1 MTPEGQRERLRAGTS
16 AGTGGGT
23 SEMTEGQLLAAVKGG
38 DRRAMRSLYDR
49 YAGYAMATAMRYV
62 ADQDDVRDVVQDSFV
77 KVFTTIGRFD
87 FRGEGSLKAWINR
100 IVANQAIDHLRSRQR
115 LVFVS
120 DIPNDAEDDCPD
132 VDPVPPEVLTQL
144 IAQLPTG
151 YRLVLNLFVFEQ
163 LSHKEIAQRLGIGEK
178 TSASQY
184 NRAKRKLAEY
194 VKDYL
199 KQQER

>member
-62 ADQDDVRDVVQDSFV
+62 ADQDDVHDVVQDSFV
-77 KVFTTIGRFD
+77 KVFTTIGRFNL
-87 FRGEGSLKAWINR
+87 RGEGSLKAWVNR
-100 IVANQAIDHLRSRQR
+100 IVANQAIDYLRSRQR
-115 LVFVS
+115 LTFVS
-120 DIPNDAEDDCPD
+120 DVPNDAEDDSPD
-132 VDPVPPEVLTQL
+132 VGPVPPEVLTRL

-163 LSHKEIAQRLGIGEK
+163 LSHKEIARRLGIGEK

>member
-1 MTPEGQRERLRAGTS
+1 MTLERQGMGDGTS
-16 AGTGGGT
+16 V
-23 SEMTEGQLLAAVKGG
+23 MTEGQLLEAVKGG
-38 DRRAMRSLYDR
+38 DRRAMRRLYDR

-62 ADQDDVRDVVQDSFV
+62 ANHDDVCDVMQESFI

-87 FRGEGSLKAWINR
+87 YRGEGSLKAWVNR
-100 IVANQAIDHLRSRQR
+100 IVAHQAIDHLKSRQR
-115 LVFVS
+115 LTFVS
-120 DIPNDAEDDCPD
+120 DVPDDAEDDSPD
-132 VDPVPPEVLTQL
+132 MERVPPEVLTRL

-163 LSHKEIAQRLGIGEK
+163 LSHREIAQQLGIGEK

-184 NRAKRKLAEY
+184 NRAKNKLA
-194 VKDYL
+194 VMIKDYL